1 VIYDQGTK
9 IFRSE
14 LIPTL
19 HGFTTREWGN
29 LGYGKNPGDP
39 DVSANRLWLFDTLN
53 VRDRI
58 HIQPKQVHSATVI
71 DANQFVP
78 GQEGD
83 ASFTDTSQHL
93 LSVLTADCIPILFYH
108 PDGLVAATHAGWRGL
123 LNEIIPATLK
133 VLPKNPVAVLGP
145 AIGTCCYEVNEELAK
160 DFSDRFGASVV
171 DRNFEKPHLDLVG
184 SAILQLQQGGVSEL
198 EATDFCTYCHPDLF
212 FSYRRDGSSG
222 RQMAYI
228 AR

>member
-184 SAILQLQQGGVSEL
+184 SAILQLQRGGVSEL

>member
-1 VIYDQGTK
+1 MILQDG
-9 IFRSE
+9 ILRSE

-19 HGFTTREWGN
+19 HGFTTRQWGN

-39 DVSANRLWLFDTLN
+39 DVTANRLRLFDALN
-53 VRDRI
+53 VLDRI

-71 DANQFVP
+71 DANQFVS

-83 ASFTDTSQHL
+83 ASFSNSSQHL
-93 LSVLTADCIPILFYH
+93 LSVLTADCIPILLYH
-108 PDGLVAATHAGWRGL
+108 PDGVVAVTHAGWRGL
-123 LNEIIPATLK
+123 LNGIISATLK
-133 VLPKNPVAVLGP
+133 MLPENPVAVLGP
-145 AIGTCCYEVNEELAK
+145 AIGKCCYEVSEELAK
-160 DFSDRFGASVV
+160 DFSDRFGESVV
-171 DRNFEKPHLDLVG
+171 DRNYEKPHVDLVG
-184 SAILQLQQGGVSEL
+184 SAIRQLQQARVSEL
-198 EATDFCTYCHPDLF
+198 EAAHFCTRCHPELF

>member
-9 IFRSE
+9 VFRSQ
-14 LIPTL
+14 LIPIL

-39 DVSANRLWLFDTLN
+39 EVTANRLWLFDTLK
-53 VRDRI
+53 VRDRK
-58 HIQPKQVHSATVI
+58 HIQPKQIHSATVV
-71 DANQFVP
+71 DANSFTP

-83 ASFTDTSQHL
+83 ASYTNSSQHL

-108 PDGLVAATHAGWRGL
+108 PDGVAAVTHAGWRGL
-123 LNEIIPATLK
+123 LNGIIPATLS
-133 VLPKNPVAVLGP
+133 VIPKNPVAVLGP
-145 AIGTCCYEVNEELAK
+145 AIGTCCYEVSEELAK
-160 DFSDRFGASVV
+160 DFADRFGESVV
-171 DRNFEKPHLDLVG
+171 DRNFEKPHLDLVS
-184 SAILQLQQGGVSEL
+184 SAIKQLQECGVSEL
-198 EATDFCTYCHPDLF
+198 EASDFCTYCHPDLF
-212 FSYRRDGSSG
+212 FSFRRDGSSG

>member
-1 VIYDQGTK
+1 MLLKDG

-39 DVSANRLWLFDTLN
+39 VVTANRELLFDALN

-78 GQEGD
+78 GQEAD
-83 ASFTDTSQHL
+83 ASFSNSSQHL

-108 PDGLVAATHAGWRGL
+108 PDGVVAATHAGWRGL
-123 LNEIIPATLK
+123 LNEIIPTTLK
-133 VLPKNPVAVLGP
+133 ALPKNPVAVLGP
-145 AIGTCCYEVNEELAK
+145 AIERCCYEVGEDLAK
-160 DFSDRFGASVV
+160 DFSDRFGESVV
-171 DRNFEKPHLDLVG
+171 DRNYEKPHIDLVG
-184 SAILQLQQGGVSEL
+184 SAIQQLQQGGVSEL
-198 EATDFCTYCHPDLF
+198 EATHFCTKCHPDLF

-222 RQMAYI
+222 RQMSFI
-228 AR
+228 GIKD

>member
-160 DFSDRFGASVV
+160 DFFDRFGASVI
-171 DRNFEKPHLDLVG
+171 DRNFEKPHIDLVG

>member
-1 VIYDQGTK
+1 MVLKDG

-14 LIPTL
+14 LIPAL

-39 DVSANRLWLFDTLN
+39 DVTANRLRLFDALN

-58 HIQPKQVHSATVI
+58 HVQPKQVHSATVI

-78 GQEGD
+78 GQEAD
-83 ASFTDTSQHL
+83 ASFSNSSQHL

-108 PDGLVAATHAGWRGL
+108 PDGIVAVTHAGWRGL
-123 LNEIIPATLK
+123 LNGIIPATLK

-145 AIGTCCYEVNEELAK
+145 AIAKCCYEVSEELAK
-160 DFSDRFGASVV
+160 DFSDRFGESVI
-171 DRNFEKPHLDLVG
+171 DRTYEKPHLNLIA
-184 SAILQLQQGGVSEL
+184 SAIQLLQEGEVSEF
-198 EATDFCTYCHPDLF
+198 EAAHFCTYCHPELF
-212 FSYRRDGSSG
+212 FSFRRDGSSG
-222 RQMAYI
+222 RQMSFI
-228 AR
+228 GIED

>member
-1 VIYDQGTK
+1 MLLKDGILH
-9 IFRSE
+9 SE
-14 LIPTL
+14 LIPVL

-39 DVSANRLWLFDTLN
+39 DVTANRIRLFDALN

-58 HIQPKQVHSATVI
+58 HVQPKQVHSATVI

-83 ASFTDTSQHL
+83 ASFSNSSQHL

-108 PDGLVAATHAGWRGL
+108 PDGVIASTHAGWRGL
-123 LNEIIPATLK
+123 LNNIIPATLK
-133 VLPKNPVAVLGP
+133 AIPSNPVAVLGP
-145 AIGTCCYEVNEELAK
+145 AIGKCCYEVSEELAK
-160 DFSDRFGASVV
+160 DFSDRFGESVV
-171 DRNFEKPHLDLVG
+171 DRTYEKPHLDLLG
-184 SAILQLQQGGVSEL
+184 SAIQQLQEGGVSKV
-198 EATDFCTYCHPDLF
+198 EAAHFCTFCHPELF

-222 RQMAYI
+222 RQMSFLGI
-228 AR
+228 QD

>member
-1 VIYDQGTK
+1 MLLKDG
-9 IFRSE
+9 IFRSD
-14 LIPTL
+14 LIPIL

-29 LGYGKNPGDP
+29 LGYGKNPTDP
-39 DVSANRLWLFDTLN
+39 DVTANRSRLFDVLN

-58 HIQPKQVHSATVI
+58 HVQPKQVHSATVI
-71 DANQFVP
+71 DANQFVA

-83 ASFTDTSQHL
+83 AVFSNSSQHL

-108 PDGLVAATHAGWRGL
+108 PDGVVAATHAGWRGL

-145 AIGTCCYEVNEELAK
+145 AIGRCCYEVSESLAK
-160 DFSDRFGASVV
+160 DFADQFGESVV
-171 DRNFEKPHLDLVG
+171 DRTYEKPHLDLVR
-184 SAILQLQQGGVSEL
+184 SAILQLEQGGVSQF
-198 EATDFCTYCHPDLF
+198 EAAHFCTFCHPELF

-222 RQMAYI
+222 RQMSYI
-228 AR
+228 AL